1 MGHEAEVHHLAVM
14 SCGRGGN
21 WSVSVQ
27 TPNLV
32 VVWGLILPDEP
43 RSGCPGDCVG
53 TGALAPPS
61 PLVLVGW
68 GFYYYYCYFKNKT
81 DNSELRTLTAA
92 T

>member
-1 MGHEAEVHHLAVM
+1 M
-14 SCGRGGN
+14 
-21 WSVSVQ
+21 Q
-27 TPNLV
+27 TPNPV

-43 RSGCPGDCVG
+43 RSSCPGDCVG